1 MRLLRI
7 DTNKGAQIDGGFLHT
22 VFEKST
28 VNGKVST
35 DQIVSQKFTMILN
48 EPEWIEGML
57 NDPKKFIADLA
68 APQPQPQPSEV
79 PK

>member
-7 DTNKGAQIDGGFLHT
+7 DTNKGAQIEGGFLHT
-22 VFEKST
+22 IFEKST
-28 VNGKVST
+28 VNGRVSVE
-35 DQIVSQKFTMILN
+35 QIASQKFTMILN

-57 NDPKKFIADLA
+57 NDPKKFIGDLNE
-68 APQPQPQPSEV
+68 PKPSEV